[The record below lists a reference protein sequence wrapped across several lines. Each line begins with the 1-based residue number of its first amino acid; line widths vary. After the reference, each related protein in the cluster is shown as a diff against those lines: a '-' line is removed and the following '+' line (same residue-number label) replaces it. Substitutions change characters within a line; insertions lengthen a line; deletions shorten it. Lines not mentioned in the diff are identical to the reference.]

1 MISFLPSLK
10 LNLKCFVEISLI
22 LRLFAKFLPNN
33 LTFILWVSAG
43 CWNPV
48 LSTAPHCQLSGV
60 PGLLHVEANWFPLF
74 SRNRAM
80 ATCTQIISSV
90 WGCLQ
95 SMKSPYGMMTSTES
109 PAFPSCVKWGNDWGV
124 WGCSDNCEAVTAQ
137 WLPNYFTAALKEK
150 KLCLVENR
158 EFVLIRE

>member
-1 MISFLPSLK
+1 MISFLWSLK

-22 LRLFAKFLPNN
+22 LPLFAKFLPSI

-48 LSTAPHCQLSGV
+48 LSTAPHCHLSEV

-74 SRNRAM
+74 SRSRAR

-90 WGCLQ
+90 WGCL
-95 SMKSPYGMMTSTES
+95 KSSGITLWDGNPQRLLH
-109 PAFPSCVKWGNDWGV
+109 FPQLCRMRNDWGV
-124 WGCSDNCEAVTAQ
+124 CGCSANCEAVTAQ
-137 WLPNYFTAALKEK
+137 WLPNNSTAALKEK
-150 KLCLVENR
+150 KKLW
-158 EFVLIRE
+158 